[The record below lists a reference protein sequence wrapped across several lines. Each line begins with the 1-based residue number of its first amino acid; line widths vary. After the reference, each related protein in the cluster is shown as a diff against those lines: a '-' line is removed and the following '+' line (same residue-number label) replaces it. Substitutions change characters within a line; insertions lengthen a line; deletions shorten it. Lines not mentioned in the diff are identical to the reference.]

1 MDLKHADRQTS
12 YANRATPRPTG
23 PPPMIANLTKT
34 HGNHIFNFLS
44 SKLLDVEINR
54 KNHSRKPKKKKK
66 FSLNTVMSN
75 VIISSKFKKVIWQHS
90 DLFLFLIV

>member
-54 KNHSRKPKKKKK
+54 KNHSRKPKKKKILVEYSDVK
-66 FSLNTVMSN
+66 CNYF
-75 VIISSKFKKVIWQHS
+75 FKIQEGN
-90 DLFLFLIV
+90 LATQ